1 MSISETEINEKKHKA
16 RAKAAAWAVHS
27 FTTSG
32 IVLGFLG
39 LIAVFEGKQE
49 LAFIF
54 MGLALLVDGVD
65 GTLARLAKVSQVTPQ
80 VDGASLDNV
89 VDMFNYSVLPA
100 LMIYWFEM
108 VPEDFS
114 IPAAAAIMAV
124 SCYTFADTS
133 MKTSDYYF
141 KGFAAFWNVLV
152 LYFFLL
158 ESSQFTNLIVIGI
171 CCILTFAPIKLIHP
185 LRVKAWRPIT
195 IPMTVLWGA
204 TSFRLIHERFQ
215 PNEAVTI
222 SNLIFWLWIA
232 SSFYFFGISVI
243 RTISK
248 QSQ

>member
-1 MSISETEINEKKHKA
+1 MNIQKINKDKI
-16 RAKAAAWAVHS
+16 AAWAVHG

-89 VDMFNYSVLPA
+89 VDMFNYAVLPA

-108 VPEDFS
+108 VPEQFS
-114 IPAAAAIMAV
+114 IPTAAAIMAV

-152 LYFFLL
+152 LYFFAFRWG
-158 ESSQFTNLIVIGI
+158 E
-171 CCILTFAPIKLIHP
+171 KRR
-185 LRVKAWRPIT
+185 RVGGRRDP
-195 IPMTVLWGA
+195 
-204 TSFRLIHERFQ
+204 
-215 PNEAVTI
+215 
-222 SNLIFWLWIA
+222 
-232 SSFYFFGISVI
+232 
-243 RTISK
+243 
-248 QSQ
+248 

>member
-1 MSISETEINEKKHKA
+1 MPVSDTERTNPKHKT
-16 RAKAAAWAVHS
+16 REKAAAWAVHS

-39 LIAVFEGKQE
+39 LVAVFEGKQE

-54 MGLALLVDGVD
+54 MGLALFVDGVD
-65 GTLARLAKVSQVTPQ
+65 GTLARLAKVTQVTPQ

-108 VPEDFS
+108 VPEKFS
-114 IPAAAAIMAV
+114 IPAAASIMAV

-141 KGFAAFWNVLV
+141 KGFAAFWNLLV

-158 ESSQFTNLIVIGI
+158 ETSQITNLVIIGI
-171 CCILTFAPIKLIHP
+171 CCVLTFAPIKLIHP
-185 LRVKAWRPIT
+185 MRVKAWRSVT

-204 TSFRLIHERFQ
+204 TAFRLIHERFET
-215 PNEAVTI
+215 NEVGTI
-222 SNLIFWLWIA
+222 SSLIFWLWIA
-232 SSFYFFGISVI
+232 SSIYFFSISVL

-248 QSQ
+248 KH

>member
-1 MSISETEINEKKHKA
+1 MPVSDTERTNPKHKT
-16 RAKAAAWAVHS
+16 REKAAAWAVHS

-39 LIAVFEGKQE
+39 LVAVFEGKQE

-54 MGLALLVDGVD
+54 MGLALFVDGVD
-65 GTLARLAKVSQVTPQ
+65 GTLARLAKVTQVTPQ

-108 VPEDFS
+108 VPEKFS
-114 IPAAAAIMAV
+114 IPAAASIMAV

-141 KGFAAFWNVLV
+141 KGFAAFWNLLV

-158 ESSQFTNLIVIGI
+158 ETSQITNLIIIGI
-171 CCILTFAPIKLIHP
+171 CCVLTFAPIKLIHP
-185 LRVKAWRPIT
+185 MRVKAWRSVT

-204 TSFRLIHERFQ
+204 TAFRLIHERFQ
-215 PNEAVTI
+215 TNEVGTI
-222 SNLIFWLWIA
+222 SSLIFWLWIA
-232 SSFYFFGISVI
+232 SSIYFLSISVL

-248 QSQ
+248 KH

>member
-1 MSISETEINEKKHKA
+1 MPVSDTERTNPKHKT
-16 RAKAAAWAVHS
+16 REKAAAWAVHS

-39 LIAVFEGKQE
+39 LVAVFEGKQE

-54 MGLALLVDGVD
+54 MGLALFVDGVD
-65 GTLARLAKVSQVTPQ
+65 GTLARLAKVTQVTPQ

-108 VPEDFS
+108 VPEKFS
-114 IPAAAAIMAV
+114 IPAAASIMAV

-141 KGFAAFWNVLV
+141 KGFAAFWNLLV

-158 ESSQFTNLIVIGI
+158 ETSQITNLVIIGI
-171 CCILTFAPIKLIHP
+171 CCVLTFAPIKLIHP
-185 LRVKAWRPIT
+185 MRVKAWRSVT

-204 TSFRLIHERFQ
+204 TAFRLIHERFQ
-215 PNEAVTI
+215 TNEVGTI
-222 SNLIFWLWIA
+222 SSLIFWLWIA
-232 SSFYFFGISVI
+232 SSVYFFSISI
-243 RTISK
+243 LRTISK
-248 QSQ
+248 KH

>member
-1 MSISETEINEKKHKA
+1 MPVSDTELTNQKHKT
-16 RAKAAAWAVHS
+16 REKAAAWAVHS

-39 LIAVFEGKQE
+39 LVAVFEGKQE

-65 GTLARLAKVSQVTPQ
+65 GTLARLAKVTQVTPQ

-108 VPEDFS
+108 VPEKFS
-114 IPAAAAIMAV
+114 IPAAASIMAV

-141 KGFAAFWNVLV
+141 KGFAAFWNLLV

-158 ESSQFTNLIVIGI
+158 ETSQVTNLIIIGI

-185 LRVKAWRPIT
+185 MRVKAWRSIT

-204 TSFRLIHERFQ
+204 TAFRLIHERFQ
-215 PNEAVTI
+215 TNEVNTI
-222 SNLIFWLWIA
+222 SNIIFWLWIA
-232 SSFYFFGISVI
+232 SSIYFFAISVL

-248 QSQ
+248 KY

>member
-1 MSISETEINEKKHKA
+1 MPVSDTERTNPKHKT
-16 RAKAAAWAVHS
+16 REKAAAWAVHS

-39 LIAVFEGKQE
+39 LVAVFEGKQE

-54 MGLALLVDGVD
+54 MGLALFVDGVD
-65 GTLARLAKVSQVTPQ
+65 GTLARLAKVTQVTPQ

-108 VPEDFS
+108 VPEKFS
-114 IPAAAAIMAV
+114 IPAAASIMAV

-141 KGFAAFWNVLV
+141 KGFAAFWNLLV

-158 ESSQFTNLIVIGI
+158 ETSQITNLVIIGI
-171 CCILTFAPIKLIHP
+171 CCVLTFAPIKLIHP
-185 LRVKAWRPIT
+185 MRVKAWRSVT

-204 TSFRLIHERFQ
+204 TAFRLIHERFET
-215 PNEAVTI
+215 NEVGTI
-222 SNLIFWLWIA
+222 SSLIFWLWIA
-232 SSFYFFGISVI
+232 SSVYFFSISVL

-248 QSQ
+248 KY

>member
-1 MSISETEINEKKHKA
+1 MPVSDTERTNPKHKT
-16 RAKAAAWAVHS
+16 REKAAAWAVHS

-39 LIAVFEGKQE
+39 LVAVFEGKQE

-54 MGLALLVDGVD
+54 MGLALFVDGVD
-65 GTLARLAKVSQVTPQ
+65 GTLARLAKVTQVTPQ

-108 VPEDFS
+108 VPEKFS
-114 IPAAAAIMAV
+114 IPAAASIMAV

-141 KGFAAFWNVLV
+141 KGFAAFWNLLV

-158 ESSQFTNLIVIGI
+158 ETSQITNLVIIGI
-171 CCILTFAPIKLIHP
+171 CCVLTFAPIKLIHP
-185 LRVKAWRPIT
+185 MRVKAWRSVT

-204 TSFRLIHERFQ
+204 TAFRLIHERFQ
-215 PNEAVTI
+215 TNEVGTI
-222 SNLIFWLWIA
+222 SSLIFWLWIA
-232 SSFYFFGISVI
+232 SSVYFFSISVL

-248 QSQ
+248 KY

>member
-1 MSISETEINEKKHKA
+1 MSVSEPKVSNQKHKT
-16 RAKAAAWAVHS
+16 RQKAAAWAVHS

-39 LIAVFEGKQE
+39 LVAVFEGKQE

-65 GTLARLAKVSQVTPQ
+65 GTLARLAKVTQVTPQ

-108 VPEDFS
+108 VPEQFS

-133 MKTSDYYF
+133 MKTDDYYF
-141 KGFAAFWNVLV
+141 KGFAAFWNLLV
-152 LYFFLL
+152 LFFFLL
-158 ESSQFTNLIVIGI
+158 ETSQLTNLIIISI
-171 CCILTFAPIKLIHP
+171 CCILTFAPIKIIHP
-185 LRVKAWRPIT
+185 LRVKAWRSIT
-195 IPMTVLWGA
+195 IPMAVLWGA
-204 TSFRLIHERFQ
+204 TAFRLIHERTQ
-215 PNEAVTI
+215 TNEAGTI
-222 SNLIFWLWIA
+222 SSLIFWLWIA
-232 SSFYFFGISVI
+232 SSLYFFSISFI

-248 QSQ
+248 RN

>member
-1 MSISETEINEKKHKA
+1 MPVSDAERTNPKHKT
-16 RAKAAAWAVHS
+16 REKAAAWAVHS

-39 LIAVFEGKQE
+39 LVAVFEGKQE

-54 MGLALLVDGVD
+54 MGLALFVDGVD
-65 GTLARLAKVSQVTPQ
+65 GTLARLAKVTQVTPQ

-108 VPEDFS
+108 VPEKFS
-114 IPAAAAIMAV
+114 IPAAASIMAV

-141 KGFAAFWNVLV
+141 KGFAAFWNLLV

-158 ESSQFTNLIVIGI
+158 ETSQITNLVIIGI
-171 CCILTFAPIKLIHP
+171 CCVLTFAPIKLIHP
-185 LRVKAWRPIT
+185 MRVKAWRSVT

-204 TSFRLIHERFQ
+204 TAFRLIHERFQ
-215 PNEAVTI
+215 TNEVGTI
-222 SNLIFWLWIA
+222 SSLIFWLWIA
-232 SSFYFFGISVI
+232 SSVYFFSISI
-243 RTISK
+243 LRTISK
-248 QSQ
+248 KH

>member
-1 MSISETEINEKKHKA
+1 MSISKTENNNKKHKPSQ
-16 RAKAAAWAVHS
+16 KAAAWAVHS

-39 LIAVFEGKQE
+39 LVAVFEGKQE

-65 GTLARLAKVSQVTPQ
+65 GTLARLAKVTQVTPQ

-108 VPEDFS
+108 VPEKFS

-141 KGFAAFWNVLV
+141 KGFAAFWNLLV

-158 ESSQFTNLIVIGI
+158 ETSQLTNLIII
-171 CCILTFAPIKLIHP
+171 ALCCILTFAPIKLIHP
-185 LRVKAWRPIT
+185 LRVKSWRPIT

-204 TSFRLIHERFQ
+204 TAFRLILDRFQ
-215 PNEAVTI
+215 PNDVGTI

-232 SSFYFFGISVI
+232 SSVYFFVISVV
-243 RTISK
+243 RTISSK
-248 QSQ
+248 S

>member
-1 MSISETEINEKKHKA
+1 MPVSDTELTNSKHKT
-16 RAKAAAWAVHS
+16 REKAAAWAVHS

-39 LIAVFEGKQE
+39 LVAVFEGKQE

-65 GTLARLAKVSQVTPQ
+65 GTLARLAKVTQVTPQ

-108 VPEDFS
+108 VPEKFS
-114 IPAAAAIMAV
+114 IPAAASIMAV

-141 KGFAAFWNVLV
+141 KGFAAFWNLLV

-158 ESSQFTNLIVIGI
+158 ETSQVTNLIIIGI

-185 LRVKAWRPIT
+185 MRVKAWRSIT

-204 TSFRLIHERFQ
+204 TAFRLIHERFQ
-215 PNEAVTI
+215 TNEVSTI

-232 SSFYFFGISVI
+232 SSIYFFAISVL

-248 QSQ
+248 KY

>member
-1 MSISETEINEKKHKA
+1 MPVSDTELTNPKHKT
-16 RAKAAAWAVHS
+16 REKAAAWAVHS

-39 LIAVFEGKQE
+39 LVAVFEGKQE

-65 GTLARLAKVSQVTPQ
+65 GTLARLAKVTQVTPQ

-108 VPEDFS
+108 VPEKFS
-114 IPAAAAIMAV
+114 IPAAASIMAV

-141 KGFAAFWNVLV
+141 KGFAAFWNLLV

-158 ESSQFTNLIVIGI
+158 ETSQVTNLIIIVI

-185 LRVKAWRPIT
+185 MRVKAWRSIT

-204 TSFRLIHERFQ
+204 TAFRLIHERFQ
-215 PNEAVTI
+215 TNEVSTI

-232 SSFYFFGISVI
+232 SSIYFFAISVL

-248 QSQ
+248 KY

>member
-1 MSISETEINEKKHKA
+1 MISDSSEEIKNYKKRQKA
-16 RAKAAAWAVHS
+16 VAWAVHG

-39 LIAVFEGKQE
+39 LVAVFDGKQE

-65 GTLARLAKVSQVTPQ
+65 GTLARLAKVSQITPQ

-108 VPEDFS
+108 VPEKFA
-114 IPAAAAIMAV
+114 IPTSAAIMAV
-124 SCYTFADTS
+124 SCYTFADVS

-141 KGFAAFWNVLV
+141 KGFAAFWNILV
-152 LYFFLL
+152 LYFFIL
-158 ESSQFTNLIVIGI
+158 ETSQMLNLIVIAI
-171 CCILTFAPIKLIHP
+171 CCILTFLPIKLIHP
-185 LRVKAWRPIT
+185 LRVKALRAFT

-204 TSFRLIHERFQ
+204 SAFGLIFERFKADEG
-215 PNEAVTI
+215 NFST
-222 SNLIFWLWIA
+222 LIFWIWIF
-232 SSFYFFGISVI
+232 STIYFLLICVV
-243 RTISK
+243 RTLKMNKRII
-248 QSQ
+248 

>member
-1 MSISETEINEKKHKA
+1 MPISETEINEKKHKT

-80 VDGASLDNV
+80 LDGASLDNV

-108 VPEDFS
+108 VPENFS
-114 IPAAAAIMAV
+114 IPAAASIMAV
-124 SCYTFADTS
+124 SCYTFADMS

-158 ESSQFTNLIVIGI
+158 ETSQLTNLVVIGI

-185 LRVKAWRPIT
+185 LRVKAWRPVT

-204 TSFRLIHERFQ
+204 TAFRLIHERFQ
-215 PNEAVTI
+215 PNEVGTI

-232 SSFYFFGISVI
+232 SSFYFFSISVI
-243 RTISK
+243 RTFSK
-248 QSQ
+248 QTQ

>member
-1 MSISETEINEKKHKA
+1 MPVSDTERTNPKHKT
-16 RAKAAAWAVHS
+16 REKAAAWAVHS

-39 LIAVFEGKQE
+39 LVAVFEGKQE

-54 MGLALLVDGVD
+54 MGLALFVDGVD
-65 GTLARLAKVSQVTPQ
+65 GTLARLAKVTQVTPQ

-108 VPEDFS
+108 VPEKFS
-114 IPAAAAIMAV
+114 IPAAASIMAV

-141 KGFAAFWNVLV
+141 KGFAAFWNLLV

-158 ESSQFTNLIVIGI
+158 ETSQITNLVIIGI
-171 CCILTFAPIKLIHP
+171 CCVLTFAPIKLIHP
-185 LRVKAWRPIT
+185 MRVKAWRSVT

-204 TSFRLIHERFQ
+204 TAFRLIHERFQ
-215 PNEAVTI
+215 TNEVGTI
-222 SNLIFWLWIA
+222 SSLIFWLWIA
-232 SSFYFFGISVI
+232 SSIYFLSISVL

-248 QSQ
+248 KH

>member
-1 MSISETEINEKKHKA
+1 MIIMNSESTETAKSHKTSQ
-16 RAKAAAWAVHS
+16 KAAAWAVHG

-89 VDMFNYSVLPA
+89 VDMFNYAVLPA

-108 VPEDFS
+108 VPEKFS
-114 IPAAAAIMAV
+114 IPAAAGIMAV
-124 SCYTFADTS
+124 SCYTFADVS

-152 LYFFLL
+152 LYFFVL
-158 ESSQFTNLIVIGI
+158 ETSQTINLITVIV
-171 CCILTFAPIKLIHP
+171 CCVLTFVPIKIIHP

-204 TSFRLIHERFQ
+204 TSFRLIHERYQ
-215 PNEAVTI
+215 PDDAEGTI
-222 SNLIFWLWIA
+222 STLIFWLWI
-232 SSFYFFGISVI
+232 SSTIYFLSISLF
-243 RTISK
+243 RSLK
-248 QSQ
+248 K

>member
-1 MSISETEINEKKHKA
+1 MPVSDTERTNPKHKT
-16 RAKAAAWAVHS
+16 REKAAAWAVHS

-39 LIAVFEGKQE
+39 LVAVFEGKQE

-54 MGLALLVDGVD
+54 MGLALFVDGVD
-65 GTLARLAKVSQVTPQ
+65 GTLARLAKVTQVTPQ

-108 VPEDFS
+108 VPEKFS
-114 IPAAAAIMAV
+114 IPAAASIMAV

-141 KGFAAFWNVLV
+141 KGFAAFWNLLV

-158 ESSQFTNLIVIGI
+158 ETSQITNLVIVGI
-171 CCILTFAPIKLIHP
+171 CCVLTFAPIKLIHP
-185 LRVKAWRPIT
+185 LRVKAWRSVT

-204 TSFRLIHERFQ
+204 TAFRLIHERFET
-215 PNEAVTI
+215 NEVGTI
-222 SNLIFWLWIA
+222 SSLIFWLWIA
-232 SSFYFFGISVI
+232 SSVYFFSISVL

-248 QSQ
+248 KY

>member
-1 MSISETEINEKKHKA
+1 MPVSDTERTNPKHKT
-16 RAKAAAWAVHS
+16 REKAAAWAVHS

-39 LIAVFEGKQE
+39 LVAVFEGKQE

-54 MGLALLVDGVD
+54 MGLALFVDGVD
-65 GTLARLAKVSQVTPQ
+65 GTLARLAKVTQVTPQ

-108 VPEDFS
+108 VPEKFS
-114 IPAAAAIMAV
+114 IPAAASIMAV

-141 KGFAAFWNVLV
+141 KGFAAFWNLLV

-158 ESSQFTNLIVIGI
+158 ETSQITNLVIIGI
-171 CCILTFAPIKLIHP
+171 CCVLTFAPIKLIHP
-185 LRVKAWRPIT
+185 MRVKAWRSVT

-204 TSFRLIHERFQ
+204 TAFRLIHERFQ
-215 PNEAVTI
+215 TNEVGTI
-222 SNLIFWLWIA
+222 SSLIFWLWIA
-232 SSFYFFGISVI
+232 SSVYFFSISVL

-248 QSQ
+248 KH

>member
-1 MSISETEINEKKHKA
+1 MPVSDTERTNPKHKT
-16 RAKAAAWAVHS
+16 REKAAAWAVHS

-39 LIAVFEGKQE
+39 LVAVFEGKQE

-54 MGLALLVDGVD
+54 MGLALFVDGVD
-65 GTLARLAKVSQVTPQ
+65 GTLARLAKVTQVTPQ

-108 VPEDFS
+108 VPEKFS
-114 IPAAAAIMAV
+114 IPAAASIMAV

-141 KGFAAFWNVLV
+141 KGFAAFWNLLV

-158 ESSQFTNLIVIGI
+158 ETSQITNLVIIGI
-171 CCILTFAPIKLIHP
+171 CCVLTFAPIKLIHP
-185 LRVKAWRPIT
+185 MRVKAWRSVT

-204 TSFRLIHERFQ
+204 TAFRLIHERFET
-215 PNEAVTI
+215 NEVGTI
-222 SNLIFWLWIA
+222 SSLIFWLWIA
-232 SSFYFFGISVI
+232 SSVYFFSISI
-243 RTISK
+243 LRTISK
-248 QSQ
+248 KH

>member
-1 MSISETEINEKKHKA
+1 L
-16 RAKAAAWAVHS
+16 V
-27 FTTSG
+27 
-32 IVLGFLG
+32 
-39 LIAVFEGKQE
+39 AVFEDKQE

-65 GTLARLAKVSQVTPQ
+65 GTLARLAKVTQVTPQ

-108 VPEDFS
+108 VPEKFS
-114 IPAAAAIMAV
+114 IPAAASIMAV

-141 KGFAAFWNVLV
+141 KGFAAFWNLLV

-158 ESSQFTNLIVIGI
+158 ETSQVTNLIIIGV

-185 LRVKAWRPIT
+185 MRVKAWRSIT

-204 TSFRLIHERFQ
+204 TAFRLIHERFQ
-215 PNEAVTI
+215 TNEVSTI

-232 SSFYFFGISVI
+232 SSIYFFAISVL

-248 QSQ
+248 KY